1 MDDISKLFQLSL
13 STVGDDAWI
22 TVAFVLAIL
31 AALGGYFFFLKPEK
45 KYPNKIVNWLRS
57 FFNFQEL
64 LIEPILKITYI
75 FVTVYFILSS
85 FSLISYS
92 FMTFL
97 TYLLLGVVS
106 TRIAYEA
113 FMILIG
119 LWKNTKEINNK
130 MKK

>member
-1 MDDISKLFQLSL
+1 MSLGVTDIMGTSFNA
-13 STVGDDAWI
+13 VGTDAWI

-31 AALGGYFFFLKPEK
+31 AALGGYFFFVKPEK
-45 KYPNKIVNWLRS
+45 KYPNKVVTWLRD
-57 FFNFQEL
+57 FLNFQEL

-75 FVTVYFILSS
+75 FVTIYIILSS

-97 TYLLLGVVS
+97 TYFVLGVVG

-113 FMILIG
+113 SMILIG
-119 LWKNTKEINNK
+119 N
-130 MKK
+130 

>member
-1 MDDISKLFQLSL
+1 MRLGVTDIMGSSFGV
-13 STVGDDAWI
+13 VGTDVWI

-31 AALGGYFFFLKPEK
+31 AAVGGYFFFVKPEK

-57 FFNFQEL
+57 FLNFQEL

-75 FVTVYFILSS
+75 FVTIYIILSS

-97 TYLLLGVVS
+97 TYLVLGVVG

-113 FMILIG
+113 SMILIG
-119 LWKNTKEINNK
+119 IWKNTKEINRK
-130 MKK
+130 MK